1 MVPVDRE
8 ASDAAE
14 PSSLALARLR
24 EIVGAD
30 NVILDADARS
40 GYETDWTG
48 RFHGRTRAV
57 IRPADTKQ
65 VGAIVA
71 LCRAEGIAIV
81 AQGGNTGL
89 VGGGIPTSG
98 ELVVSMRRMAAIGPV
113 DTAARQITVGAG
125 AILADVR
132 AAADAAG
139 LAYAIDLGARDSATI
154 GGTIATNAGGLNL
167 IRYGGT
173 REQVVGIEVVL
184 GSGTTISRLSGLVK
198 DNTGYHLPSLLCGS
212 EGTLGIVTAARL
224 RLVTRHEH
232 RVTALMALSTVE
244 SAVVAVAEMRS
255 AIDSLEAAELFLD
268 AGVRLVCQT
277 FGLRQPFAQ
286 SHPVYVLIEAAD
298 SHDPTSDLAAAVD
311 RLSGV
316 SDVAVA
322 TNDLTRA
329 ALWRYREDHTL
340 AMNTLGTPHK
350 LDVTLPMGR
359 LAQFIDEV
367 PAVVAAVAPNAI
379 TWLFGHVGD
388 GNIHVNISGLDAEDA
403 SADEAVLVYVA
414 GHGGSISA
422 EHGIGTAK
430 KRWLHLSRSE
440 AEIDTMRAIKN
451 ALDPDGILNPHVLLP
466 PARGWADALSTTR
479 TDSPSGQ

>member
-1 MVPVDRE
+1 MPADLD
-8 ASDAAE
+8 APDAAT
-14 PSSLALARLR
+14 PSPPAISALI

-57 IRPADTKQ
+57 IRPADTEQ
-65 VGAIVA
+65 VSAIIA
-71 LCRAEGIAIV
+71 LCRAEAIAIV

-89 VGGGIPTSG
+89 VGGGIPTRG
-98 ELVVSMRRMAAIGPV
+98 ELVVSLRRMAAIGPV

-139 LAYAIDLGARDSATI
+139 LAYAIDLAARDSATI

-173 REQVVGIEVVL
+173 REQVIGIEVVL
-184 GSGTTISRLSGLVK
+184 GTGRTISRLTGLVK

-224 RLVTRHEH
+224 RLVNRHEH
-232 RVTALMALSTVE
+232 RVTALLAFSTVE
-244 SAVVAVAEMRS
+244 GAVAAVAELRS
-255 AIDSLEAAELFLD
+255 AIGSLEAAELFLD
-268 AGVRLVCQT
+268 AGVRLVCEA
-277 FGLRQPFAQ
+277 FGLRQPFAR
-286 SHPVYVLIEAAD
+286 SHQVYLLIEAAD
-298 SHDPTSDLAAAVD
+298 SHDPTGELAAAVD

-322 TNDLTRA
+322 TNDVVRA

-340 AMNTLGTPHK
+340 ALNTLGTPHK
-350 LDVTLPMGR
+350 LDVTLPLDR
-359 LAQFIDEV
+359 LARFIDDA

-388 GNIHVNISGLDAEDA
+388 GNIHVNISGLDADDDT
-403 SADEAVLVYVA
+403 ADEAVLVYVA
-414 GHGGSISA
+414 AHGGSISA

-466 PARGWADALSTTR
+466 PAREWADALSTTR
-479 TDSPSGQ
+479 TDSPTGQ

>member
-1 MVPVDRE
+1 MPAE
-8 ASDAAE
+8 LDAPNAAT
-14 PSSLALARLR
+14 PSPAAISALI

-48 RFHGRTRAV
+48 RFHGRTGAV
-57 IRPADTKQ
+57 VRPADTEQ
-65 VGAIVA
+65 VSAIIA

-98 ELVVSMRRMAAIGPV
+98 ELVVSLRRMAAIGPV

-125 AILADVR
+125 AILAEVR

-139 LAYAIDLGARDSATI
+139 LAYAVDLGARDSATI

-173 REQVVGIEVVL
+173 REQVIGIEVVF
-184 GSGTTISRLSGLVK
+184 GTGRTVSRLTGLVK

-232 RVTALMALSTVE
+232 RVTALVAFSTVE
-244 SAVVAVAEMRS
+244 GAVVAVAELRS
-255 AIDSLEAAELFLD
+255 AIGSLEAAELFLD
-268 AGVRLVCQT
+268 AGVRLVCEA
-277 FGLRQPFAQ
+277 FGLRLPFAR
-286 SHPVYVLIEAAD
+286 SHPVYLLIEAAD
-298 SHDPTSDLAAAVD
+298 SHDPTGELAAAVD

-322 TNDLTRA
+322 TNDVMRA

-340 AMNTLGTPHK
+340 ALNTLGTPHK
-350 LDVTLPMGR
+350 LDVTLPMDR
-359 LAQFIDEV
+359 LARFIDDV
-367 PAVVAAVAPNAI
+367 PAVVAARAPNAT

-388 GNIHVNISGLDAEDA
+388 GNIHVNISGLDADDET
-403 SADEAVLVYVA
+403 ADEAVLVCVA
-414 GHGGSISA
+414 AHGGSISA

-479 TDSPSGQ
+479 TDRPTGQ

>member
-1 MVPVDRE
+1 MVLVD
-8 ASDAAE
+8 SDAPGTGSPSPAVLAE
-14 PSSLALARLR
+14 LT

-30 NVILDADARS
+30 NVIVDADARS

-57 IRPADTKQ
+57 VRPGDTEQ
-65 VGAIVA
+65 VSAIVA
-71 LCRAEGIAIV
+71 LCRTEGIAIV

-89 VGGGIPTSG
+89 VGGGIPTNG
-98 ELVVSMRRMAAIGPV
+98 ELVISLRRMAAIGPV
-113 DTAARQITVGAG
+113 DTVARQITAGAG
-125 AILADVR
+125 AVLAQVR

-184 GSGTTISRLSGLVK
+184 GTGRTISRLTGLVK

-232 RVTALMALSTVE
+232 RVTALMAFSTVG
-244 SAVVAVAEMRS
+244 SCVAAVAELRS
-255 AIDSLEAAELFLD
+255 SVDSLEAAELFLD
-268 AGVRLVCQT
+268 AGVRLVCET
-277 FGLRQPFAQ
+277 YGLRQPFARPH
-286 SHPVYVLIEAAD
+286 SVYLLIEAAD
-298 SHDPTSDLAAAVD
+298 SHDPTDEVATAVA

-322 TNDLTRA
+322 TNEVTRA

-340 AMNTLGTPHK
+340 ALNTLGTPHK
-350 LDVTLPMGR
+350 LDVTLPMDR

-367 PAVVAAVAPNAI
+367 PSVVGSVAAQAT

-388 GNIHVNISGLDAEDA
+388 GNIHVNISGLDAEDDT
-403 SADEAVLVYVA
+403 ADEAVLIYVA

-430 KRWLHLSRSE
+430 KRWLHLSRTE
-440 AEIDTMRAIKN
+440 AEIDTMRAIKS

-466 PARGWADALSTTR
+466 PAREWADALSTTR
-479 TDSPSGQ
+479 TDRPSGQ